1 MNFKKTTIL
10 FVFTVFVFV
19 THAQKRISP
28 TASLSFDIA
37 PVIAY
42 NSYSNTYL
50 AFADS
55 TSYWEFSNTKNSWQK
70 KPLICDLDI
79 PFQQFIEE
87 FVPLGVSK
95 QELFFVHNSC
105 GSVYSFSKGKI
116 QRIDNSFIHKN
127 QFGATI
133 YEYNGTLYFFGGY
146 GFFENKNTHD
156 FYLRSA
162 NEWYAV
168 SNTTTPKPSPRSNAV
183 YIKGNNRL
191 FLLSGEVNTTA
202 GHYQLSDCWEY
213 ELSSNKWALKGE
225 LTSEL
230 MHLIKRSKFSNYS
243 SSPMLLAND
252 QLIVLN
258 PVANRF
264 TVYSNPFYSSIV
276 QLFADCNEKR
286 VLVLSK
292 ASNGSKHKA
301 TIYTYNAIFLNKQFS
316 NRLYD
321 RPSFLTKLSFKYLF
335 YSAAIICVF
344 LVLLLLY
351 KPTLIVSKLHKNSV
365 LHEHQ
370 FYPIEWQVLKI
381 LSNHPQVELAAL
393 NHLFDEEDLNYET
406 LKKRR
411 ETLLNSLRKKLA
423 YITHLKYNDVFIET
437 KHAADKRVKCIT
449 LNDNIK
455 LHENQ
460 DFKIG

>member
-1 MNFKKTTIL
+1 MRNYIHVF
-10 FVFTVFVFV
+10 FVACCV
-19 THAQKRISP
+19 TFYAQAQRSISSTARISFE
-28 TASLSFDIA
+28 TL

-42 NSYSNTYL
+42 NSYSDTYF

-55 TSYWEFSNTKNSWQK
+55 TAYWEFSNTQKSWQK
-70 KPLICDLDI
+70 KALVCDLDI
-79 PFQQFIEE
+79 SFEQFLEE
-87 FVPLGVSK
+87 FAPLGVSK
-95 QELFFVHNSC
+95 KELFFVHKSC

-127 QFGATI
+127 QYGAAI

-168 SNTTTPKPSPRSNAV
+168 SNSKTPKPSPRSNAV
-183 YIKGNNRL
+183 YIRNGNGL
-191 FLLSGEVNTTA
+191 FLFGGEVNSTA
-202 GHYQLSDCWEY
+202 GQYQLSDCWHY
-213 ELSSNKWALKGE
+213 QLSTNKWVLKGE
-225 LTSEL
+225 LTNEFITL
-230 MHLIKRSKFSNYS
+230 LKHSKFSNYN
-243 SSPMLLAND
+243 SSPLLLAND
-252 QLIVLN
+252 QLIILN
-258 PVANRF
+258 PLANRF
-264 TVYSNPFYSSIV
+264 TVYSSPFYSSIV
-276 QLFADCNEKR
+276 QLVSDSDEKR

-292 ASNGSKHKA
+292 ASNGNKHKA
-301 TIYTYNAIFLNKQFS
+301 TIYSRNVILSNKQFS
-316 NRLYD
+316 KQLYD

-351 KPTLIVSKLHKNSV
+351 KPTLIVSKLHKNTI

-370 FYPIEWQVLKI
+370 FYPIEWRVLQFI
-381 LSNHPQVELAAL
+381 YNNPQVELAAL

-411 ETLLNSLRKKLA
+411 ETLLNGLRKKLA
-423 YITHLKYNDVFIET
+423 YITQIKIGDVFIES
-437 KHAADKRVKCIT
+437 KHPSDKRIKCIS
-449 LNDNIK
+449 LNEKIK
-455 LHENQ
+455 LIDSQ
-460 DFKIG
+460 

>member
-1 MNFKKTTIL
+1 MHYKRI
-10 FVFTVFVFV
+10 VFLVVCCV
-19 THAQKRISP
+19 TFYAQAQKSVSL
-28 TASLSFDIA
+28 TASISFETP

-42 NSYSNTYL
+42 NSYSNTYF

-55 TSYWEFSNTKNSWQK
+55 ISYWEFSNTKKSWQK

-79 PFQQFIEE
+79 SFQQFIEE

-95 QELFFVHNSC
+95 QALFFVHISC
-105 GSVYSFSKGKI
+105 GSVYSFSSGRI

-127 QFGATI
+127 QYGATI

-168 SNTTTPKPSPRSNAV
+168 SNSVTSKPSPRSNSV
-183 YIKGNNRL
+183 YIRSSRSL
-191 FLLSGEVNTTA
+191 FLLGGEVNTAA

-213 ELSSNKWALKGE
+213 ELSSNKWMLKGE

-230 MHLIKRSKFSNYS
+230 LHLLKRSIFSNYN
-243 SSPMLLAND
+243 SSPMILAND
-252 QLIVLN
+252 QLITLN
-258 PVANRF
+258 IAANRF
-264 TVYSNPFYSSIV
+264 TVFSNPFYSSIV
-276 QLFADCNEKR
+276 QLFTDFNEKR

-292 ASNGSKHKA
+292 TSNGNKYKA
-301 TIYTYNAIFLNKQFS
+301 TIYARNAILLNKQFS
-316 NRLYD
+316 NQLYEK
-321 RPSFLTKLSFKYLF
+321 PSFLTKLSFKYLF
-335 YSAAIICVF
+335 YIVAIICVF

-351 KPTLIVSKLHKNSV
+351 KPTFIVSKLHKNSV

-370 FYPIEWQVLKI
+370 FYPIEWRVLQFI
-381 LSNHPQVELAAL
+381 SNNPKVELAAL
-393 NHLFDEEDLNYET
+393 NHIFDEEDLNYET

-423 YITHLKYNDVFIET
+423 YITQLKYNDVFIET
-437 KHAADKRVKCIT
+437 KHASDKRVKCIT
-449 LNDNIK
+449 LNDKIK
-455 LHENQ
+455 LSENQ